1 VANPRRLLL
10 SSRRI
15 IDGTGSPAFAGTV
28 EVDGG
33 LIAAV
38 HRGRRGPVPDGADG
52 ADGAEVIDL
61 GDLVLAPGFV
71 DLHTHSDVSM
81 LSDPGCI
88 SAVVQGV
95 TTQVVGH
102 CGFSAGPVDDVT
114 KTRMMQEEPVF
125 GFPNVAWNWAST
137 ADYLDAVDHAA
148 VATNT
153 MTLVGHNTVRR
164 LVMGSVAR
172 PATSAERSTMVAH
185 LQAALADGAAGVSTG
200 LSYAP
205 GVFADT
211 DELVAIARTA
221 ASAGR
226 RYHTHMRYG
235 ELSVRQSLAEAIATA
250 RGADAALN
258 VSHLYPYVTDP
269 ADEAARMLEMIEDA
283 RDGGLDVTFD
293 LTVFPRGG
301 GAFAQ
306 LLPLWAHEGG
316 MTGTVAMIQ
325 DPETRPRMVAELVA
339 TRTPESWDDALIVKV
354 NDAANAALVNRTI
367 GDIARERGQP
377 PAECALDLIVEDGQF
392 WIAPV
397 IKRQDDLD
405 LLLSHPLC
413 VPVTD
418 GMAAHPVLHRDLGVM
433 PKTFGSFPLVLG
445 SYVRERGVLRLEEAV
460 AKMTSL
466 AAQRAFIADR
476 GRIAAGLAADLV
488 VFDAHKVGNRATED
502 DPVAFP
508 AGIVHTVVG
517 GQFALRDG
525 QLTDLRN
532 GRALRAT

>member
-1 VANPRRLLL
+1 MTARRRLYL

-15 IDGTGSPAFAGTV
+15 IDGTGSPSFTGTV
-28 EVDGG
+28 EVEGDR
-33 LIAAV
+33 LVAV
-38 HRGRRGPVPDGADG
+38 HRGRLGPVPAD
-52 ADGAEVIDL
+52 AEVIDL
-61 GDLVLAPGFV
+61 GDLVLAPGIV

-95 TTQVVGH
+95 TTQIVGH
-102 CGFSAGPVDDVT
+102 CGFSAAPVDEMT
-114 KTRMMQEEPVF
+114 KTRIVEEEPVF
-125 GFPNVAWNWAST
+125 GFPNVGWNWAST
-137 ADYLDAVDHAA
+137 SEYLKAVGDAS

-172 PATSAERSTMVAH
+172 PATAAERSAMVAH
-185 LQAALADGAAGVSTG
+185 LQAALADGAAGVTTG

-205 GVFADT
+205 GVFADA
-211 DELVAIARTA
+211 DELEAIARA
-221 ASAGR
+221 AANAGR

-235 ELSVRQSLAEAIATA
+235 KLSARESLAEAIATA
-250 RGADAALN
+250 RAADVALN
-258 VSHLYPYVTDP
+258 VSHLYPGVTDP
-269 ADEAARMLEMIEDA
+269 IDEAAQMLDMVDDA
-283 RDGGLDVTFD
+283 RNDGLEVTFD

-306 LLPLWAHEGG
+306 LLPSWAHEGG
-316 MTGTVAMIQ
+316 MAATVGMIK
-325 DPETRPRMVAELVA
+325 DPATRSLLVAELVA

-367 GDIARERGQP
+367 GAIARERDLP

-405 LLLSHPLC
+405 LLLSHPVC

-445 SYVRERGVLRLEEAV
+445 SYVRDRGVLGLEQAV

-466 AAQRAFIADR
+466 AAQRAGITDR

-488 VFDAHKVGNRATED
+488 VFDAEKVGNRATED

-508 AGIVHTVVG
+508 AGIVHTIVG

-525 QLTDLRN
+525 QLTGTRN
-532 GRALRAT
+532 GQALRAM